1 MEFQNHIPAAAPP
14 CPLRQRIGAG
24 SWGLVAQSS
33 SVLGGMAARVGRE
46 RRDRAGTRA
55 RLCIAMGLAQ
65 FGAYA
70 ELST

>member
-1 MEFQNHIPAAAPP
+1 MPAE
-14 CPLRQRIGAG
+14 GVG
-24 SWGLVAQSS
+24 SGGLVAQGS

-65 FGAYA
+65 FGACA